1 MYIKTIEQLTVGS
14 TFFQERTYVGFVEF
28 RVAINDGVIVKA
40 ESVSTTG
47 YNFSFDQQVIDEYHS
62 NGKFTYKTLEDAI
75 ADNNRIQEERIQGF
89 LNKYKDD
96 LEGFLG
102 FVIKRAYQS
111 SIDPEYGDDTEG
123 EAIKQLAA
131 IHLPGLDLDV

>member
-1 MYIKTIEQLTVGS
+1 M
-14 TFFQERTYVGFVEF
+14 
-28 RVAINDGVIVKA
+28 KA

-75 ADNNRIQEERIQGF
+75 VDNNRIQEERIQGF

-123 EAIKQLAA
+123 EAIKQLVA

>member
-47 YNFSFDQQVIDEYHS
+47 YNFSFDQQVVDTC
-62 NGKFTYKTLEDAI
+62 NNTGKFMYQTLEDAI
-75 ADNNRIQEERIQGF
+75 ADDKRIQAERIKD
-89 LNKYKDD
+89 LVNTYKGNRDD
-96 LEGFLG
+96 FLG

-131 IHLPGLDLDV
+131 IHLPGLDLDS